1 VPLITDLAT
10 TNEQRQVL
18 KLVFGPQEFAWPFL
32 APPDLPPD
40 RKQLLRAAFDAT
52 LTDPEFL
59 EDARRMALEFS
70 PVSGRAVEALIDE
83 LYGTPEDV
91 VAKTRRVITT
101 Q

>member
-1 VPLITDLAT
+1 M
-10 TNEQRQVL
+10 
-18 KLVFGPQEFAWPFL
+18 

-40 RKQLLRAAFDAT
+40 RKQILRAAFDAT

-59 EDARRMALEFS
+59 EDARKMGLEVN

-83 LYGTPEDV
+83 LYGTPDDIA
-91 VAKTRRVITT
+91 AKTRRVIAA